1 MLKSVGYEKWK
12 QTHPGKS
19 YVSPCDNWKI
29 KMVSK
34 GAYKGYAIRKGA
46 ELHRRDGDGWEL
58 MDYYDS
64 TDEAKAAAG
73 YPKVKLSPSG
83 LVLGPA

>member
-1 MLKSVGYEKWK
+1 MKCPQNAWK
-12 QTHPGKS
+12 MS
-19 YVSPCDNWKI
+19 
-29 KMVSK
+29 
-34 GAYKGYAIRKGA
+34 
-46 ELHRRDGDGWEL
+46 ELHRRDGDVWEL
-58 MDYYDS
+58 MDFYDN